1 MRFIHTADWQL
12 GMTRHFLAGD
22 AQSRYSAARR
32 DAVAALGA
40 LAAETGAEFIVVSGD
55 VFDSNQLAPE
65 VVSQSLEVMRSIRIP
80 VYLLPGNHDSL
91 EAGSVYTSALFR
103 SECPDNVIVL
113 DREGV
118 WPVRPGV
125 ELVAAPWRSKRP
137 TADLAAAVLD
147 GLAPDGTDGTARILV
162 AHGGVDT
169 LSPNKEDPA
178 LIRLAVVTDAIARGA
193 VHYVALGDKHSRTD
207 VDGNGRVWYS
217 GAPEVTN
224 YDDIESDPGHVLVI
238 DLDLD
243 DPVHPVTVDAR
254 HIGRWRFVT
263 LRRQLDGADDIA
275 DLDRD
280 LDAMADKE
288 RTVVQLAL
296 VGTLTVTEHA
306 ALEDVLERFGRK
318 FAALSMWDRHTEL
331 AVLPADGEF
340 DGLGLRGFAAAALD
354 ELMEIA
360 GSDDSAEAADARGAL
375 SLLTR
380 LAGRDEA

>member
-1 MRFIHTADWQL
+1 M
-12 GMTRHFLAGD
+12 AG
-22 AQSRYSAARR
+22 
-32 DAVAALGA
+32 L
-40 LAAETGAEFIVVSGD
+40 TGAIE
-55 VFDSNQLAPE
+55 
-65 VVSQSLEVMRSIRIP
+65 RS
-80 VYLLPGNHDSL
+80 
-91 EAGSVYTSALFR
+91 
-103 SECPDNVIVL
+103 
-113 DREGV
+113 
-118 WPVRPGV
+118 
-125 ELVAAPWRSKRP
+125 
-137 TADLAAAVLD
+137 
-147 GLAPDGTDGTARILV
+147 
-162 AHGGVDT
+162 
-169 LSPNKEDPA
+169 
-178 LIRLAVVTDAIARGA
+178 A

-207 VDGNGRVWYS
+207 VDGSGRVWYS

-243 DPVHPVTVDAR
+243 DPAHPVSVEAR

-263 LRRQLDGADDIA
+263 LRRQLDGAADIA

-306 ALEDVLERFGRK
+306 ALDDVLERFGRK
-318 FAALSMWDRHTEL
+318 FAALSKWDRNTEL

-354 ELMEIA
+354 ELIQMA
-360 GSDDSAEAADARGAL
+360 GSGDSAEAADARGAL